1 VLRALQLHAD
11 GGVDFPD
18 CLVVALAQAHG
29 CEAVASGLIAAMR
42 DRTAVA
48 VAVAVAST

>member
-1 VLRALQLHAD
+1 MCSCGFCCATAVLEALGLFQQ

-29 CEAVASGLIAAMR
+29 C
-42 DRTAVA
+42 
-48 VAVAVAST
+48 